1 MDQVLVTISIIFV
14 PIMFAVV
21 CHEVAHGYVAWHFGD
36 PTARMLG
43 RLTLNP
49 ISHIDLMGT
58 IIVPILLIISHVGIL
73 FGWAKPV
80 PVVLENLR
88 NPKRDMVW
96 VAAAGPLT
104 NIFIAVVS
112 ALVLRAIFLFSSL
125 PTLGLAQAMFVKPI
139 ILMLTYSVHINLL
152 LAVFNMFP
160 IPPLDGGRILVGLL
174 PHRQSVALA
183 GLERYGF
190 IILFLF
196 VFVFPRLG
204 FDFFQILIQPII
216 TIGTS
221 LLIGSRGSLMLGI

>member
-1 MDQVLVTISIIFV
+1 MDQILVTISIIFV

-104 NIFIAVVS
+104 NVIIAVVS
-112 ALVLRAIFLFSSL
+112 ALVLRAIFLLSSL
-125 PTLGLAQAMFVKPI
+125 PTLSLAQTMFVKPI

-174 PHRQSVALA
+174 PYKQSIALA

-221 LLIGSRGSLMLGI
+221 LLIGSHGSLMLGI